1 MTRRLGTAIGA
12 VLALGLLA
20 GCGSG
25 ATSSGGAQD
34 FSAPVPADGSL
45 GKRGA
50 GEAAGIAPNAPVPPD
65 QKIDPL
71 TPNSISPERQLIR
84 TARLELS
91 AADVAGV
98 VGRGKEAAT
107 RAGGFAGAEETR
119 ETRATLTLRVPSD
132 KLDAVLDEL
141 AKLGTVNVRDV
152 RSTDVTDQL
161 VDTQSRLTSQRASVE
176 RVRALLGRANT
187 VGEIVQVE
195 GELNRRQADLEALQR
210 RLESMSNQ
218 VAMSTVTLTAV
229 RTGAPPAKADTG
241 FLAGLASGWNALLAF
256 GSGLLTA
263 IGAVLPF
270 AVVVAVPVLA
280 LVIWLRRR
288 RPSPVVTAEE

>member
-1 MTRRLGTAIGA
+1 M
-12 VLALGLLA
+12 LALGLLA

-25 ATSSGGAQD
+25 ALSSGEAQSAHD
-34 FSAPVPADGSL
+34 LAAPVPADGSL
-45 GKRGA
+45 SKRGA
-50 GEAAGIAPNAPVPPD
+50 GEVAGVAPNAPVPPD

-71 TPNSISPERQLIR
+71 SISPERQLIR

-91 AADVAGV
+91 AADVTGV

-119 ETRATLTLRVPSD
+119 ETRATLTLRVPAD

-141 AKLGTVNVRDV
+141 TKLGTVNVRDV

-161 VDTQSRLTSQRASVE
+161 VDTQSRITSQRASVE
-176 RVRALLGRANT
+176 RVRALLARANT

-218 VAMSTVTLTAV
+218 VAMSTVTLTV
-229 RTGAPPAKADTG
+229 LRTGAPPAKADSG

-270 AVVVAVPVLA
+270 AVVIAIPVLA

-288 RPSPVVTAEE
+288 KAAPVIATEE